1 MAWLLSESIGFGGYL
16 WFSHLLWCLCS
27 PSCSF
32 VVFAGSNS
40 SDSMIV
46 RMIAQ
51 APTINA
57 RNGLAWQGNQCD
69 VPTDKCLHFFDAQ
82 VATSSATPITFA
94 GDGDASGHISVNFQG
109 ATEVLRPRRAC
120 TFGCRVSSSRKIR
133 VRGLDCSS
141 FYCSDHFLG
150 LGGIVL

>member
-1 MAWLLSESIGFGGYL
+1 
-16 WFSHLLWCLCS
+16 
-27 PSCSF
+27 
-32 VVFAGSNS
+32 
-40 SDSMIV
+40 MIV

-69 VPTDKCLHFFDAQ
+69 VPAAKCLDFFDAQ

-120 TFGCRVSSSRKIR
+120 MFGCRFFVTKNPRPR
-133 VRGLDCSS
+133 FRLLC